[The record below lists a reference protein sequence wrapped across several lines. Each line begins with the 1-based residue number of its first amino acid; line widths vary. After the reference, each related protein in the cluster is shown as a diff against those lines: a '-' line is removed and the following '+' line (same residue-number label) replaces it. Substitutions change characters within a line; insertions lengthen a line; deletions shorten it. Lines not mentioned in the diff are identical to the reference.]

1 MTTTTA
7 AGKVFVVDDD
17 ADVRKSL
24 ARLIAAAG
32 WEVET
37 LASAEECLERLS
49 HAHGRPACLVLD
61 VRLPGLDG
69 LALQER
75 LVEDKIS
82 TPVVCITGHG
92 DVPMSVRA
100 MKSGAVDFLLKPLE
114 EAALLDAIQKAVER
128 DRQQRQERDDTAVVR
143 ARVESLTPREREVFD
158 LVVSGSLNK
167 QVAAQLGISEH
178 TVKVHRGRVMRKMC
192 AASLAKLVGMAH
204 RLVSLDSN

>member
-1 MTTTTA
+1 MTTTA
-7 AGKVFVVDDD
+7 AGQIVVVDDD

-37 LASAEECLERLS
+37 LASADECLERLS
-49 HAHGRPACLVLD
+49 YDRPACLVLD

-75 LVEDKIS
+75 LIEDKIS
-82 TPVVCITGHG
+82 TPVVCITDHG

-100 MKSGAVDFLLKPLE
+100 MKAGAVDFLLKPLE
-114 EAALLDAIQKAVER
+114 EKALLDAIQRAVER
-128 DRQQRQERDDTAVVR
+128 DRQQCRERDDTAAVR
-143 ARVESLTPREREVFD
+143 ARAESLTPREREVFD
-158 LVVSGSLNK
+158 LVVSGLLNK

-178 TVKVHRGRVMRKMC
+178 TVKVHRGRIMKKMC
-192 AASLAKLVGMAH
+192 AGSLAKLVGMAH
-204 RLVSLDSN
+204 RLISLDSN

>member
-1 MTTTTA
+1 VTTTGA
-7 AGKVFVVDDD
+7 DKIFVVDDD
-17 ADVRKSL
+17 ADIRKSL
-24 ARLIAAAG
+24 ARVIAVAG
-32 WEVET
+32 WDVET

-49 HAHGRPACLVLD
+49 HDRPACIVLD

-114 EAALLDAIQKAVER
+114 EEALLDAVQRAAER
-128 DRQQRQERDDTAVVR
+128 DRRQRQERDDTAGVR

-158 LVVSGSLNK
+158 LVVSGLLSK
-167 QVAAQLGISEH
+167 QVAAHLGISEH
-178 TVKVHRGRVMRKMC
+178 TVKVHRGRIMKKMS
-192 AASLAKLVGMAH
+192 AESIAGLVGMAH
-204 RLVSLDSN
+204 RLASPDSH